1 MKPFIGVINN
11 YNSENFGGAV
21 IIDIKELNDFE
32 EIIKYKFNNIDI
44 LEKSLTHSSYSNED
58 KTYNKVNNE
67 RLEFLGD
74 AVLSITVSRFI
85 FDKFPEYPEG
95 DLTKLR
101 SQVVCEDTLSLVA
114 ASLNVGNYLLLGKG
128 EEASGGRERKSILAD
143 AVEAIIAAIYIDGG
157 YRKAEEFVLDNLTKY
172 IQLAVK
178 GKIVTDHKSYLQ
190 EYYQSKSQNC
200 KIRYVVTKEEG
211 PDHEKMFHV
220 NVLVNKAVVGQGSGK
235 SKKLAE
241 QDAARNALILEG
253 QLNE

>member
-1 MKPFIGVINN
+1 MIIEIKKLNAFENIIN
-11 YNSENFGGAV
+11 
-21 IIDIKELNDFE
+21 
-32 EIIKYKFNNIDI
+32 YKFSNIET

-58 KTYNKVNNE
+58 KSYSKTNNE

-85 FDKFPEYPEG
+85 FDQYPDYPEG

-114 ASLNVGNYLLLGKG
+114 ANLHIGRYLLLGKG

-157 YRKAEEFVLDNLTKY
+157 YRKAEEFVLNNLTKY

-178 GKIVTDHKSYLQ
+178 GKIVTDYKSYLQ
-190 EYYQSKSQNC
+190 EYYQSKSQTC

-211 PDHEKMFHV
+211 PDHEKMFHI
-220 NVLVNKAVVGQGSGK
+220 NVLVNKTIVGKGSGK

-241 QDAARNALILEG
+241 QDAAKNALILAG

>member
-1 MKPFIGVINN
+1 M
-11 YNSENFGGAV
+11 
-21 IIDIKELNDFE
+21 IIDIKELNEFE
-32 EIIKYKFNNIDI
+32 NLINYKFNNIDI

-58 KTYNKVNNE
+58 KFYNKVNNE

-114 ASLNVGNYLLLGKG
+114 ANLNLGLFLLLGKG

-143 AVEAIIAAIYIDGG
+143 AVEAVIAAIYIDGG
-157 YRKAEEFVLDNLTKY
+157 YRKAEAFVLENLTNY

-178 GKIVTDHKSYLQ
+178 GKIVTDYKSYLQ
-190 EYYQSKSQNC
+190 EYYQSRSQSC

-220 NVLVNKAVVGQGSGK
+220 NVLVNKTIVGKGSGK
-235 SKKLAE
+235 SKKIAE
-241 QDAARNALILEG
+241 QDAAKNALVSEG
-253 QLNE
+253 QLNG

>member
-1 MKPFIGVINN
+1 
-11 YNSENFGGAV
+11 V
-21 IIDIKELNDFE
+21 IIELRDLNEFE
-32 EIIKYKFNNIDI
+32 DIIKYKFNDIEI

-58 KTYNKVNNE
+58 KSYNKVNNE

-114 ASLNVGNYLLLGKG
+114 SNLNIGKYLLLGKG

-157 YRKAEEFVLDNLTKY
+157 YRKAEAFVLENLTQY

-178 GKIVTDHKSYLQ
+178 GKIVTDFKSYLQ
-190 EYYQSKSQNC
+190 EYYQSKSQTC

-220 NVLVNKAVVGQGSGK
+220 NVLINKTIVGKGSGK

-241 QDAARNALILEG
+241 QDAAKNALKSEG
-253 QLNE
+253 QLNG

>member
-1 MKPFIGVINN
+1 MIIN
-11 YNSENFGGAV
+11 EMQL
-21 IIDIKELNDFE
+21 KKFE
-32 EIIKYKFNNIDI
+32 EIIKYKFNDIKI

-58 KTYNKVNNE
+58 KFYTKVNNE

-74 AVLSITVSRFI
+74 AVLSIVVSKYI
-85 FDKFPEYPEG
+85 FHKYPDYPEG
-95 DLTKLR
+95 ELTKLR
-101 SQVVCEDTLSLVA
+101 SQVVCEDTLSIVA
-114 ASLNVGNYLLLGKG
+114 TNLNIGKYLLLGKG

-157 YRKAEEFVLDNLTKY
+157 YKEAETFVLANLSKY

-178 GKIVTDHKSYLQ
+178 GKIILDYKSYLQ
-190 EYYQSKSQNC
+190 EYYQSKSQSC

-220 NVLVNKAVVGQGSGK
+220 NVVVNKETVGSGSGK

-241 QDAARNALILEG
+241 QDAAKNALIFEG
-253 QLNE
+253 QINE

>member
-1 MKPFIGVINN
+1 
-11 YNSENFGGAV
+11 V
-21 IIDIKELNDFE
+21 IIDIKELNEFE
-32 EIIKYKFNNIDI
+32 EIIGYSFKDIEI

-58 KTYNKVNNE
+58 KSYSKVNNE

-114 ASLNVGNYLLLGKG
+114 TNLQVGRFLLLGKG

-157 YRKAEEFVLDNLTKY
+157 YRKAEEFVLVNLTKY

-178 GKIVTDHKSYLQ
+178 GKIVTDFKSYLQ
-190 EYYQSKSQNC
+190 EYYQSKSQSC

-220 NVLVNKAVVGQGSGK
+220 NVLVNKTVVGKGNGK

-241 QDAARNALILEG
+241 QDAAKNALMSEG

>member
-1 MKPFIGVINN
+1 M
-11 YNSENFGGAV
+11 
-21 IIDIKELNDFE
+21 IIDIKELNEFE
-32 EIIKYKFNNIDI
+32 EIIDYKFNNIEI

-58 KTYNKVNNE
+58 KSYNKVNNE

-114 ASLNVGNYLLLGKG
+114 VNLNLGKYLLLGKG

-143 AVEAIIAAIYIDGG
+143 AVEAVIAAIYIDGG
-157 YRKAEEFVLDNLTKY
+157 YRKAESFVLKNLTEY
-172 IQLAVK
+172 IQLAVR
-178 GKIVTDHKSYLQ
+178 GKIISDFKSYLQ
-190 EYYQSKSQNC
+190 EYYQSKLQSC
-200 KIRYVVTKEEG
+200 KIRYIVTKEEG
-211 PDHEKMFHV
+211 PDHEKLFHV
-220 NVLVNKAVVGQGSGK
+220 EALVNKVVVGKGTGK

-241 QDAARNALILEG
+241 QDAAKNALKAEG
-253 QLNE
+253 QLNG

>member
-1 MKPFIGVINN
+1 M
-11 YNSENFGGAV
+11 
-21 IIDIKELNDFE
+21 IIDIKELNEFE
-32 EIIKYKFNNIDI
+32 EIIGYSFKNIEI

-58 KTYNKVNNE
+58 KSYSKVNNE

-85 FDKFPEYPEG
+85 FDKFPDYPEG

-114 ASLNVGNYLLLGKG
+114 ANLQIGRFLLLGKG

-178 GKIVTDHKSYLQ
+178 GKIVTDFKSYLQ
-190 EYYQSKSQNC
+190 EYYQSKSQSC

-220 NVLVNKAVVGQGSGK
+220 NVLVNKTVVGKGTGK

-241 QDAARNALILEG
+241 QDAAKNALKSEG

>member
-1 MKPFIGVINN
+1 
-11 YNSENFGGAV
+11 V
-21 IIDIKELNDFE
+21 IIDIKELNEFE
-32 EIIKYKFNNIDI
+32 DKINYKFNNIEI

-58 KTYNKVNNE
+58 KSYNRVNNE

-114 ASLNVGNYLLLGKG
+114 ENINVGKYLLLGKG

-157 YRKAEEFVLDNLTKY
+157 YRNAEKFVLDNLTGY
-172 IQLAVK
+172 IHAAVK
-178 GKIVTDHKSYLQ
+178 GKIVTDFKSYLQ
-190 EYYQSKSQNC
+190 EYYQSRTQNC

-211 PDHEKMFHV
+211 PDHEKLFHI
-220 NVLVNKAVVGQGSGK
+220 NVLVNKEVVGRGEGK

-241 QDAARNALILEG
+241 QDAAKNALISEG

>member
-1 MKPFIGVINN
+1 MIINI
-11 YNSENFGGAV
+11 EQ
-21 IIDIKELNDFE
+21 LNRFE
-32 EIIKYKFNNIDI
+32 EIIKYKFKSIEI

-58 KTYNKVNNE
+58 KFYTKVNNE

-74 AVLSITVSRFI
+74 AVLSIVVSRYI
-85 FDKFPEYPEG
+85 FDKYPDYPEG

-114 ASLNVGNYLLLGKG
+114 ANLNVGSFLLLGKG
-128 EEASGGRERKSILAD
+128 EESSGGRERKSILAD

-157 YRKAEEFVLDNLTKY
+157 YKEAENFVLENITKY

-178 GKIVTDHKSYLQ
+178 GKIISDYKSYLQ
-190 EYYQSKSQNC
+190 EYYQSKSQSC

-220 NVLVNKAVVGQGSGK
+220 NVAVNKTVVGSGIGK

-241 QDAARNALILEG
+241 QDAAKNALIFEG
-253 QLNE
+253 QINE

>member
-1 MKPFIGVINN
+1 MIINT
-11 YNSENFGGAV
+11 EQ
-21 IIDIKELNDFE
+21 LNKFE
-32 EIIKYKFNNIDI
+32 EIIKYKFKSIEI

-58 KTYNKVNNE
+58 KFYTKVNNE

-74 AVLSITVSRFI
+74 AVLSIVVSRYI
-85 FDKFPEYPEG
+85 FDKYPDYPEG

-114 ASLNVGNYLLLGKG
+114 ANLNVGSFLLLGKG
-128 EEASGGRERKSILAD
+128 EESSGGRERKSILAD

-157 YRKAEEFVLDNLTKY
+157 YKEAENFVLANITKY

-178 GKIVTDHKSYLQ
+178 GKIISDYKSYLQ
-190 EYYQSKSQNC
+190 EYYQSKSQSC

-220 NVLVNKAVVGQGSGK
+220 NVAVNKTVVGSGTGK

-241 QDAARNALILEG
+241 QDAARNALIFEG
-253 QLNE
+253 QINE

>member
-1 MKPFIGVINN
+1 MIINV
-11 YNSENFGGAV
+11 EQ
-21 IIDIKELNDFE
+21 LNKFE
-32 EIIKYKFNNIDI
+32 EIIKYKFKSIET

-58 KTYNKVNNE
+58 KFYTKVNNE

-74 AVLSITVSRFI
+74 AVLSIVVSRYI
-85 FDKFPEYPEG
+85 FDKYPDYPEG

-114 ASLNVGNYLLLGKG
+114 ANLNVGSFLLLGKG
-128 EEASGGRERKSILAD
+128 EESSGGRERKSILAD

-157 YRKAEEFVLDNLTKY
+157 YREAENFVLANITKY

-178 GKIVTDHKSYLQ
+178 GKIISDYKSYLQ
-190 EYYQSKSQNC
+190 EYYQSKSQSC

-220 NVLVNKAVVGQGSGK
+220 NVAVNKTVVGSGVGK

-241 QDAARNALILEG
+241 QDAAKNALIYEG
-253 QLNE
+253 QINE

>member
-1 MKPFIGVINN
+1 
-11 YNSENFGGAV
+11 V
-21 IIDIKELNDFE
+21 IIEINELNEFE
-32 EIIKYKFNNIDI
+32 NIINYKFNDIEI

-58 KTYNKVNNE
+58 RSYNKVNNE

-74 AVLSITVSRFI
+74 AVLSISVSRFI

-101 SQVVCEDTLSLVA
+101 SQVVCEDMLSVVA
-114 ASLNVGNYLLLGKG
+114 ANLNVGKYLLMGKG
-128 EEASGGRERKSILAD
+128 EESSGGRERKSILAD

-157 YRKAEEFVLDNLTKY
+157 YKKAEKFVLDNLTGY
-172 IQLAVK
+172 IHDAVK
-178 GKIVTDHKSYLQ
+178 GKLVTDFKSYLQ
-190 EYYQSKSQNC
+190 EYYQGKNHNC
-200 KIRYVVTKEEG
+200 KIRYVVTSEEG

-220 NVLVNKAVVGQGSGK
+220 NVMINKSVAGKGSGK

-241 QDAARNALILEG
+241 QDAARNALISEG